1 MLICKVVGCVVSTIK
16 DEKSRGKKLM
26 IVQEKHN
33 AGTKKSI
40 IAVDCVDAGV
50 GDTVIVVHEGGSS
63 RQASQCPEGAIDA
76 AIVGVVDHE

>member
-1 MLICKVVGCVVSTIK
+1 MLICKVVGCVISTIK

-26 IVQEKHN
+26 VVQEKHN
-33 AGTKKSI
+33 MGTKKSV

-50 GDTVIVVHEGGSS
+50 GDTVIVVHEGGSA

-76 AIVGVVDHE
+76 AIVGVIDDE